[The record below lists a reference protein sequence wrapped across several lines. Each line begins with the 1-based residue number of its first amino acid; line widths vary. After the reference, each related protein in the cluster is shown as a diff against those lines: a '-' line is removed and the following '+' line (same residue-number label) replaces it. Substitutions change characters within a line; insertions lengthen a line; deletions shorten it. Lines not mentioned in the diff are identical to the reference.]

1 MHRAD
6 CHRRARS
13 LAHAPPSPRR
23 CPPILL
29 PPPPP
34 PPPPPALHTADN
46 LGHHRIPSNKFLLFE
61 HAVRIPAL
69 VSGPGIA
76 PGNNSVLGTN
86 VDYAPT
92 FLGMAGID
100 TPPFMD
106 GRSLLPQLVAAP
118 PRGTADAD
126 ADAAAAADAAALAVL
141 PPSTR
146 RHVEA
151 QRKAGRPWARREQ
164 FFTYFNQGGPSP
176 FDGKPPVPWNA
187 QGWAPGSESSPHQQA
202 GDLSMPRFPA
212 GVGLHATVRPLDDW
226 SNTYIGLFS
235 EDPAIGSGRYKYGEY
250 QYVCNSSAIAAKACF
265 DRPDAYQLFDL
276 VADPYELTNVYDE
289 TDERITKPL
298 AARLR
303 DYYGCLGSA
312 CP

>member
-1 MHRAD
+1 M
-6 CHRRARS
+6 
-13 LAHAPPSPRR
+13 
-23 CPPILL
+23 LL
-29 PPPPP
+29 PPPPL
-34 PPPPPALHTADN
+34 PARCTTLHDAADN
-46 LGHHRIPSNKFLLFE
+46 LGHHRIPSNKFLLYE
-61 HAVRIPAL
+61 HAVRIPAV

-118 PRGTADAD
+118 RSTADAAAAGADADAD
-126 ADAAAAADAAALAVL
+126 ADAAALAAL
-141 PPSTR
+141 PPSAR
-146 RHVEA
+146 RHVAA

-176 FDGKPPVPWNA
+176 FDGKPAVPWNA
-187 QGWAPGSESSPHQQA
+187 QGWAPGSASNPGQPA
-202 GDLSMPRFPA
+202 GDLGMARFPA
-212 GVGLHATVRPLDDW
+212 GVGLRATVRPLDDW

-276 VADPYELTNVYDE
+276 VADPYELVNVYDE
-289 TDERITKPL
+289 TDESITKPL

-303 DYYGCLGSA
+303 DYYGCLGAA